1 MGSKPTENGEESQLH
16 GLDYK
21 NQTANY
27 VIQTTVC
34 IIQTM
39 NLSFFL
45 THEMF
50 LEDEKCFLW
59 EASVTI
65 LQNDI
70 LERNKIIISK
80 TFWWFQTNCVIL
92 QSQIR

>member
-27 VIQTTVC
+27 VIQTTVF

-45 THEMF
+45 KHEMF
-50 LEDEKCFLW
+50 LEDE
-59 EASVTI
+59 
-65 LQNDI
+65 N
-70 LERNKIIISK
+70 
-80 TFWWFQTNCVIL
+80 
-92 QSQIR
+92 

>member
-21 NQTANY
+21 NQTVNC
-27 VIQTTVC
+27 VNQTTVF

-45 THEMF
+45 KHEMF
-50 LEDEKCFLW
+50 LEDE
-59 EASVTI
+59 
-65 LQNDI
+65 N
-70 LERNKIIISK
+70 
-80 TFWWFQTNCVIL
+80 
-92 QSQIR
+92 

>member
-1 MGSKPTENGEESQLH
+1 MGSKPTENGEESILH
-16 GLDYK
+16 VLDYK

-27 VIQTTVC
+27 VIQNTVY

-45 THEMF
+45 KHEMF
-50 LEDEKCFLW
+50 LEDEKWFLRK
-59 EASVTI
+59 ASVTF

-70 LERNKIIISK
+70 LERNKIIISQ

>member
-1 MGSKPTENGEESQLH
+1 MGSKPTENWDESLLH

-39 NLSFFL
+39 NLSFFFM
-45 THEMF
+45 HEMF
-50 LEDEKCFLW
+50 LEDEK
-59 EASVTI
+59 
-65 LQNDI
+65 
-70 LERNKIIISK
+70 
-80 TFWWFQTNCVIL
+80 
-92 QSQIR
+92 